1 MCLDTVPQICLISGD
16 SNGDGTGLM
25 FDMIYPFPK
34 EQHECEARV
43 VSRGLGF

>member
-16 SNGDGTGLM
+16 SNGDGAGLM

-34 EQHECEARV
+34 ERHECGARV